1 MGRGSNAVI
10 ILLLLGVALLSLA
23 AAPAAGDMRAVLAGG
38 GKVGHHHGIDEAVR
52 QLMVATRLE
61 DVVAAELGMDDL
73 HQRVLGG
80 GGSNSDGLVANKAAC
95 PRPSWPAP
103 GQPYTGRG
111 CIFARGCQGNAP
123 PSL

>member
-1 MGRGSNAVI
+1 MGRGSNAVVT
-10 ILLLLGVALLSLA
+10 LLLLGVALLSLA
-23 AAPAAGDMRAVLAGG
+23 ATPAAGD

-80 GGSNSDGLVANKAAC
+80 GGSNSDGLVPNKAAC
-95 PRPSWPAP
+95 PAPSCPAP

-123 PSL
+123 SSL